1 MNLNILLQILGVLLL
16 EAIGITASMISC
28 HVGNRMYEK
37 EKEEQ
42 RKALL
47 GNDGEEQA
55 PLSEEN
61 PVAQPV
67 INDLQNTDKTEISKA
82 RNKVNLAF
90 ALQLVGI
97 WLGIFLAYS
106 FVSLMIAV
114 VTGYKPGQLFTFGI
128 VCLQIFLT
136 KVAVSRRKKRLAEI
150 EKK

>member
-1 MNLNILLQILGVLLL
+1 MNLNILLQILCVLLL

-42 RKALL
+42 KALL
-47 GNDGEEQA
+47 GNDGDEQA
-55 PLSEEN
+55 PLSVDN

-82 RNKVNLAF
+82 RNKVNLIL

-106 FVSLMIAV
+106 FISLMIAV

-128 VCLQIFLT
+128 VCLQICLT

>member
-42 RKALL
+42 KALL
-47 GNDGEEQA
+47 GNDGDEQA
-55 PLSEEN
+55 PLSVDN

-82 RNKVNLAF
+82 RNKVNL
-90 ALQLVGI
+90 
-97 WLGIFLAYS
+97 IFLAYS

-150 EKK
+150 EKN

>member
-42 RKALL
+42 KALL
-47 GNDGEEQA
+47 GNDGDEQA
-55 PLSEEN
+55 PLSEDN

-67 INDLQNTDKTEISKA
+67 INDLQNTDKTEFSKA
-82 RNKVNLAF
+82 RNKVNLTF
-90 ALQLVGI
+90 ALQLIGI

-106 FVSLMIAV
+106 FISLMIAV

-128 VCLQIFLT
+128 VCLQIYLT